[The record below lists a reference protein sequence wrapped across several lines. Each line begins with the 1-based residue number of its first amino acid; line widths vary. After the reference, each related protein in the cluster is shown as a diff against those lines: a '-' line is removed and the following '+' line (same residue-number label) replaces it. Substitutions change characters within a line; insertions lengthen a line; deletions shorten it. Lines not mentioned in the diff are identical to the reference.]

1 MNDHQLWL
9 DSLQASDS
17 LNYYQRHGL
26 TLAQAAEQCS
36 KWPFKY
42 VNGQQTPESKALEA
56 LPPEKPLKGYALAT
70 TELRS
75 TGETTQEALI

>member
-1 MNDHQLWL
+1 MNNHQLWL
-9 DSLQASDS
+9 DSL
-17 LNYYQRHGL
+17 NFYQRQGL

-70 TELRS
+70 N
-75 TGETTQEALI
+75 ETNDEALL

>member
-1 MNDHQLWL
+1 MMNQHQLWL
-9 DSLQASDS
+9 DSL
-17 LNYYQRHGL
+17 NYYQRQGL
-26 TLAQAAEQCS
+26 TLAQAVEQTH

-70 TELRS
+70 
-75 TGETTQEALI
+75 GETTQEALL

>member
-9 DSLQASDS
+9 DM
-17 LNYYQRHGL
+17 LNYHQRQGL

-56 LPPEKPLKGYALAT
+56 LPPEKPLKGYDAAL
-70 TELRS
+70 L
-75 TGETTQEALI
+75 ETNDEALI

>member
-9 DSLQASDS
+9 DSL
-17 LNYYQRHGL
+17 NYHQQRGL

-42 VNGQQTPESKALEA
+42 VNGQQTAASVCLQTGVSLENTPQA
-56 LPPEKPLKGYALAT
+56 KPLEGYDLAL
-70 TELRS
+70 TEV
-75 TGETTQEALI
+75 TEEAML

>member
-9 DSLQASDS
+9 DSL
-17 LNYYQRHGL
+17 NFYQRQGL

-42 VNGQQTPESKALEA
+42 VNGQQTAASVSLENQ
-56 LPPEKPLKGYALAT
+56 PQEKPLEGYNLALT
-70 TELRS
+70 
-75 TGETTQEALI
+75 ETTQEALL

>member
-1 MNDHQLWL
+1 MNDHQLWI
-9 DSLQASDS
+9 DS
-17 LNYYQRHGL
+17 LNYYQRQGL

-36 KWPFKY
+36 KWPFKC

-70 TELRS
+70 
-75 TGETTQEALI
+75 GETTQEALI